1 MSRRCTPRKAAI
13 EARKRLSLGSRQGTR
28 RTKGS
33 SRLTQRST
41 PKVDRKSSL
50 CEDTSGSC
58 KKSGRRKFWFED
70 DEIGELARDCRAGRK
85 TLWEKL
91 AGYSIQF
98 DFDERRLNLKVG
110 EGDLGRGE
118 SQVYLVNEVVF
129 DIRNCLGASM
139 FAEGFP
145 ECKLK
150 EVGERGR
157 YAGSTINC
165 ASLCIQDDRRNAPK
179 GSSPIVLASCLY
191 RYDAVSRDAMILLF
205 TIAKSVEYPALRGRR
220 GYEMDC
226 RGRGL
231 GRFLDAQL
239 CEWLMKYK
247 ECRSA
252 YVEMLN
258 QQVAKFWMKIGYVP
272 LISRHDVNQTFRGF
286 HGTVLARKMLWRIF
300 ESSYLTLQED
310 HSFKRCWRFSAPM
323 RIALVC
329 FFSNAIVL
337 ILLLLVAAATAGK
350 PHKRRNPEIDSIEEA
365 TGLTADDDGKAPW
378 GRLEAQ
384 YRLFVKLLD
393 IAIPVMAMVFG
404 ICFFIEMNLL
414 IDAKEHGSMADVAYV
429 PVSSIENILLAKE
442 AAEAS
447 WVPPK
452 TVSVEVELPIKQ
464 VVFPP
469 HLVAREA
476 LASQSLTVSP
486 GSKERVALDM
496 PTSTGGKIQLILDHA
511 ALASVIKN
519 KYSRKEADIT
529 LDLGTLLSLNT
540 SGALIGAGGAKR
552 AEWPLGQKVMRMFL
566 GG

>member
-286 HGTVLARKMLWRIF
+286 H
-300 ESSYLTLQED
+300 
-310 HSFKRCWRFSAPM
+310 
-323 RIALVC
+323 ALVC

-404 ICFFIEMNLL
+404 ICFFIEMNIL